1 MQKSKNHSLTQILTV
16 LLIILIGANMRTA
29 LTAVP
34 PILTN
39 ISSSFNLPDWFLG
52 SLTTIP
58 LLCFAL
64 ISPFVNRLSRKFGM
78 LTTIIAALIG
88 LLIGSFIRIYSFS
101 TLLIGTLLIG
111 GSIAILNVLSPTMVA
126 EFYPRKIGLMT
137 SAYTLS
143 MTIFSA
149 LSAGLS
155 APISSKIGWQ
165 PMLQWLVIFPILT
178 LLIAFGSRGR
188 KHPQQSSRSSFN
200 PTAQLKP
207 VWRQPLAWYLTVFM
221 GLQSFL
227 FYTVLT
233 WLPSIFI
240 SHGINQNRASLLLGL
255 LQLASL
261 PTAYFIPNLAGR
273 LTKQA
278 PLVWTIF
285 GLFILGLG
293 GLLLNT
299 ASMTIA
305 VIICILL
312 GFATSSAFSM
322 SMILFSL
329 KTANPYETSAVSGMA
344 QSIGYLAAAIG
355 PLLSGLIHG
364 AIASWWPVIVMML
377 IVVVIQ
383 TSFGLLVDSKQ
394 SVFGE

>member
-1 MQKSKNHSLTQILTV
+1 
-16 LLIILIGANMRTA
+16 MRTA

-34 PILTN
+34 PILNN

-64 ISPFVNRLSRKFGM
+64 ISPFVNLISRKLGL
-78 LTTIIAALIG
+78 LTTIIAALVV

-126 EFYPRKIGLMT
+126 KFYPQKIGLMT
-137 SAYTLS
+137 SSYTLS

-165 PMLQWLVIFPILT
+165 PMLQWLVIFPLLT
-178 LLIAFGSRGR
+178 LLVAFGSCN
-188 KHPQQSSRSSFN
+188 HEQPQSSRSSFTPN
-200 PTAQLKP
+200 VRLKP

-227 FYTVLT
+227 FYTILT

-240 SHGINQNRASLLLGL
+240 AHGINQNRASLLLGL

-261 PTAYFIPNLAGR
+261 PTAYFIPNLASR
-273 LTKQA
+273 LKKQA
-278 PLVWTIF
+278 PLVWVIF

-312 GFATSSAFSM
+312 GFATNSAFSM

-329 KTANPYETSAVSGMA
+329 KTANPSETSAVSGMA

-364 AIASWWPVIVMML
+364 YISSWWPVIVMML

-394 SVFGE
+394 SVFGK

>member
-1 MQKSKNHSLTQILTV
+1 
-16 LLIILIGANMRTA
+16 MRTA

-188 KHPQQSSRSSFN
+188 EHPQQSSRSSFN
-200 PTAQLKP
+200 PTAQVKP

-227 FYTVLT
+227 FYTILT

-240 SHGINQNRASLLLGL
+240 AHGINQNRASLLLGL

-273 LTKQA
+273 LTKQG
-278 PLVWTIF
+278 PLVLLIF
-285 GLFILGLG
+285 GLFVLGLG

-299 ASMTIA
+299 ASITIA

-344 QSIGYLAAAIG
+344 QSIGYLAAAVG